1 MSGLN
6 RLFVPDLGHQET
18 LCHYIKADRHTRL
31 CSVTAATKVGCR
43 EGRKGRWKE
52 KSMSSSEMRGERASS
67 LHFA

>member
-31 CSVTAATKVGCR
+31 CSVTAATKVGKEGKGDGRRKVCR
-43 EGRKGRWKE
+43 AAR
-52 KSMSSSEMRGERASS
+52 
-67 LHFA
+67 